1 MSNFISLM
9 SDNISMNYSVIH
21 RNFIK
26 HENEYEKKKQQKTKL
41 KPEKLLSN
49 MIEVTLL
56 FVRNSYPTM

>member
-1 MSNFISLM
+1 MSNFILLM
-9 SDNISMNYSVIH
+9 SDNISMNYSVID

-26 HENEYEKKKQQKTKL
+26 HENEYKKQQQKTKL

-49 MIEVTLL
+49 MIEVTLI

>member
-49 MIEVTLL
+49 MIEVT
-56 FVRNSYPTM
+56 